1 MRLEGKVALI
11 TGGANGMGEAEAKLF
26 AREGAAV
33 AIGDLR
39 EEDGQRVEA
48 AIVAE
53 GGRALFVSMDVTSEE
68 DWRKAMDL
76 VVTRFGKL
84 DVLVNNAGISSRA
97 YPDTDN
103 ASIEAWERIMAVN
116 ARGVFLGTT
125 CAIPRM
131 QQAGGGSIVNIS
143 SIWGLVGSD
152 KGHPAYHASKG
163 AVRLFTKAMAVR
175 YGKDGIRV
183 NSMHPGPMPPMI
195 SSTASQDTGE
205 RQDTLDLTP
214 LGRRGRPEE
223 AANAVLFLASDDASY
238 ITGTELVVDG
248 GFTAR

>member
-76 VVTRFGKL
+76 IVTRFGKL

-131 QQAGGGSIVNIS
+131 QQAGGRLHREHIFDLGPG
-143 SIWGLVGSD
+143 GLGQGPSRLSRLQGGRSAVHQGD
-152 KGHPAYHASKG
+152 GGALRQGRNTGQLDAPRAHASHDLIHG
-163 AVRLFTKAMAVR
+163 VPGHRRAPG
-175 YGKDGIRV
+175 Y
-183 NSMHPGPMPPMI
+183 PGPNPPGQAGQARGGGQCRPV
-195 SSTASQDTGE
+195 S
-205 RQDTLDLTP
+205 RL
-214 LGRRGRPEE
+214 RRR
-223 AANAVLFLASDDASY
+223 VLY
-238 ITGTELVVDG
+238 NGN
-248 GFTAR
+248 